1 MNPAKL
7 GSFVAMTTHSLAI
20 AKASLA
26 AGMMRPDPAPVTRAE
41 VGQLH
46 EALEASTQ
54 PVHSSKYRG
63 LKAESSI
70 G

>member
-1 MNPAKL
+1 
-7 GSFVAMTTHSLAI
+7 MTAHSLAI

-46 EALEASTQ
+46 ETLEASLSRCTAANIE
-54 PVHSSKYRG
+54 V
-63 LKAESSI
+63 
-70 G
+70 